1 MGKFDLHGTKYIN
14 EEGKRV
20 PSVTTIINGHLGWN
34 KQALLGWTKRM
45 MLGGQD
51 SDKVLD
57 EAAQIGTLLHLLI
70 EGHQQGFDID
80 TKDYSYNQ
88 EKAAMKAFAGYL
100 QWYEKVKFKPL
111 RNELVLV
118 NEELQV
124 GGTVDAIAKKDN
136 ELIVVDW
143 KTSKGGPY
151 PEMIVQL
158 GAYTMMYEAAQPKA
172 KVSHGI
178 IMRFGKEDGK
188 FHQHVIDRKKL
199 DAGAQVFKHCCALNK
214 LRSAL

>member
-1 MGKFDLHGTKYIN
+1 MGKFDLHGAKYIN
-14 EEGKRV
+14 QEGNRV

-57 EAAQIGTLLHLLI
+57 EAAQVGTLLHLLI
-70 EGHQQGFDID
+70 EGHQQGFDVD

-118 NEELQV
+118 NEEMQV
-124 GGTVDAIAKKDN
+124 GGTIDCIARMGDD
-136 ELIVVDW
+136 LVVVDW
-143 KTSKGGPY
+143 KTSRYLYAENKL
-151 PEMIVQL
+151 QL
-158 GAYTMMYEAAQPKA
+158 AAYVYMFEQAQPKA
-172 KVSHGI
+172 NVAYGLV
-178 IMRFGKEDGK
+178 MRFGKDDGK
-188 FHQHVIDRKKL
+188 FHQHIIKREKL
-199 DAGAQVFKHCCALNK
+199 ETGIEIFKALVK
-214 LRSAL
+214 ISQLKSQL

>member
-14 EEGKRV
+14 EEGNRV
-20 PSVTTIINGHLGWN
+20 PSVTTIINGQLGWN

-118 NEELQV
+118 NEEMQV
-124 GGTVDAIAKKDN
+124 GGTIDCVARMGDDLVI
-136 ELIVVDW
+136 VDW
-143 KTSKGGPY
+143 KTSKY
-151 PEMIVQL
+151 LYAENKLQL
-158 GAYTMMYEAAQPKA
+158 AAYTYMFEQAQPKA
-172 KVSHGI
+172 NVAYGL
-178 IMRFGKEDGK
+178 IMRFGKDDGK
-188 FHQHVIDRKKL
+188 FHQHIIKRDKL
-199 DAGAQVFKHCCALNK
+199 ETGIEIFKALVK
-214 LRSAL
+214 ISQLKSQL

>member
-1 MGKFDLHGTKYIN
+1 MGKFDLHGAKYIN
-14 EEGKRV
+14 EEGNRV

-57 EAAQIGTLLHLLI
+57 EASQIGTLLHLLI

-118 NEELQV
+118 NEEMQV
-124 GGTVDAIAKKDN
+124 GGTIDCIARMGDD
-136 ELIVVDW
+136 LVVVDW
-143 KTSKGGPY
+143 KTSRYLYAENKL
-151 PEMIVQL
+151 QL
-158 GAYTMMYEAAQPKA
+158 AAYVYMFEQAQPKA
-172 KVSHGI
+172 NVAYGM
-178 IMRFGKEDGK
+178 IMRFGKDDGK
-188 FHQHVIDRKKL
+188 FHQHIIKREKL
-199 DAGAQVFKHCCALNK
+199 ETGIEIFKALVKISQLKSK
-214 LRSAL
+214 L

>member
-14 EEGKRV
+14 AEGNRV

-100 QWYEKVKFKPL
+100 QWYEKVQFKPL

-118 NEELQV
+118 NEEMQV
-124 GGTVDAIAKKDN
+124 GGTIDCIARMGDD
-136 ELIVVDW
+136 LVVVDW
-143 KTSKGGPY
+143 KTSRYLYAENKL
-151 PEMIVQL
+151 QL
-158 GAYTMMYEAAQPKA
+158 ADYVYMFEQAQPKA
-172 KVSHGI
+172 NVAYGL
-178 IMRFGKEDGK
+178 IMRFGKDDGK
-188 FHQHVIDRKKL
+188 FHQHIIKREKL
-199 DAGAQVFKHCCALNK
+199 ETGIEIFKALVKISQLKSK
-214 LRSAL
+214 L

>member
-14 EEGKRV
+14 QEGKRV

-57 EAAQIGTLLHLLI
+57 EAAQVGTLLHLLI

-100 QWYEKVKFKPL
+100 QWYEKVQFKPL

-118 NEELQV
+118 NEEMQV
-124 GGTVDAIAKKDN
+124 GGTIDCIARMGDD
-136 ELIVVDW
+136 LVVVDW
-143 KTSKGGPY
+143 KTSRYLYSENKL
-151 PEMIVQL
+151 QL
-158 GAYTMMYEAAQPKA
+158 AAYVYMFEQAQPKA
-172 KVSHGI
+172 NVAYGM
-178 IMRFGKEDGK
+178 IMRFGKDDGK
-188 FHQHVIDRKKL
+188 FHQHIIKRDKL
-199 DAGAQVFKHCCALNK
+199 ETGIEIFKALVKISQLKSK
-214 LRSAL
+214 L

>member
-14 EEGKRV
+14 EEGNRV

-118 NEELQV
+118 NEEMQV
-124 GGTVDAIAKKDN
+124 GGTIDCVARMGDDLVI
-136 ELIVVDW
+136 VDW
-143 KTSKGGPY
+143 KTSKY
-151 PEMIVQL
+151 LYAENKLQL
-158 GAYTMMYEAAQPKA
+158 AAYTYMFEQAQPKA
-172 KVSHGI
+172 NVAYGL
-178 IMRFGKEDGK
+178 IMRFGKDDGK
-188 FHQHVIDRKKL
+188 FHQHIIKRDKL
-199 DAGAQVFKHCCALNK
+199 ETGIEIFKALVK
-214 LRSAL
+214 ISQLKSQL

>member
-14 EEGKRV
+14 EEGNRV

-111 RNELVLV
+111 RNELILV
-118 NEELQV
+118 NEEMQV
-124 GGTVDAIAKKDN
+124 GGTIDCVARMGDDLVI
-136 ELIVVDW
+136 VDW
-143 KTSKGGPY
+143 KTSKY
-151 PEMIVQL
+151 LYAENKLQL
-158 GAYTMMYEAAQPKA
+158 AAYTYMFEQAQPKA
-172 KVSHGI
+172 NVAYGM
-178 IMRFGKEDGK
+178 IMRFGKDDGK
-188 FHQHVIDRKKL
+188 FHQHIIKREKL
-199 DAGAQVFKHCCALNK
+199 ETGIEIFKALVK
-214 LRSAL
+214 ISQLKSQL

>member
-14 EEGKRV
+14 EEGNRV

-57 EAAQIGTLLHLLI
+57 EAAQVGTLLHLLI

-118 NEELQV
+118 NEEMQV
-124 GGTVDAIAKKDN
+124 GGTIDCIARMGND
-136 ELIVVDW
+136 LVIVDW
-143 KTSKGGPY
+143 KTSKY
-151 PEMIVQL
+151 LYAENKLQL
-158 GAYTMMYEAAQPKA
+158 AAYTYMFEQAQPKA
-172 KVSHGI
+172 NIAYGL
-178 IMRFGKEDGK
+178 IMRFGKDDGK
-188 FHQHVIDRKKL
+188 FHQHVIKREKL
-199 DAGAQVFKHCCALNK
+199 ETGIEIFKALVKISQLKSK
-214 LRSAL
+214 L

>member
-14 EEGKRV
+14 EEGNRV
-20 PSVTTIINGHLGWN
+20 PSVTTIINQQLGWN

-118 NEELQV
+118 NEEMQV
-124 GGTVDAIAKKDN
+124 GGTIDCIARMGDD
-136 ELIVVDW
+136 LVIVDW
-143 KTSKGGPY
+143 KTSKY
-151 PEMIVQL
+151 LYAENKLQL
-158 GAYTMMYEAAQPKA
+158 AAYTYMFEQAQPKA
-172 KVSHGI
+172 NVAYGL
-178 IMRFGKEDGK
+178 IMRFGKDDGK
-188 FHQHVIDRKKL
+188 FHQHIIKREKL
-199 DAGAQVFKHCCALNK
+199 ETGIEIFKALVK
-214 LRSAL
+214 ISQLKSQL

>member
-14 EEGKRV
+14 EEGNRV
-20 PSVTTIINGHLGWN
+20 PSVTTIINGQLGWN

-118 NEELQV
+118 NEEMQV
-124 GGTVDAIAKKDN
+124 GGTIDCVARMGDDLVI
-136 ELIVVDW
+136 VDW
-143 KTSKGGPY
+143 KTSKY
-151 PEMIVQL
+151 LYAENKLQL
-158 GAYTMMYEAAQPKA
+158 AAYTYMFEQAQPKA
-172 KVSHGI
+172 NVAYGL
-178 IMRFGKEDGK
+178 IMRFGKDDGK
-188 FHQHVIDRKKL
+188 FHQHIIKREKL
-199 DAGAQVFKHCCALNK
+199 ETGIEIFKALVK
-214 LRSAL
+214 ISQLKSQL

>member
-20 PSVTTIINGHLGWN
+20 PSVTTIISQHLGWN

-80 TKDYSYNQ
+80 TKVYSYNQ

-100 QWYEKVKFKPL
+100 QWYEKVKFKAL

-118 NEELQV
+118 NEEMQV
-124 GGTVDAIAKKDN
+124 GGTIDCIGRMGEDLV
-136 ELIVVDW
+136 VVDW
-143 KTSKGGPY
+143 KSSKY
-151 PEMIVQL
+151 LYAENKLQL
-158 GAYTMMYEAAQPKA
+158 AAYTYMFEQAQPKA
-172 KVSHGI
+172 NVAYGLV
-178 IMRFGKEDGK
+178 MRFGKDDGK
-188 FHQHVIDRKKL
+188 FHQHVIKREKL
-199 DAGAQVFKHCCALNK
+199 ETGIEIFKALVK
-214 LRSAL
+214 ISQLKSQL

>member
-14 EEGKRV
+14 EEGNRV
-20 PSVTTIINGHLGWN
+20 PSVTTIINQQLGWN

-118 NEELQV
+118 NEEMQV
-124 GGTVDAIAKKDN
+124 GGTIDCVARMGDDLVI
-136 ELIVVDW
+136 VDW
-143 KTSKGGPY
+143 KTSKY
-151 PEMIVQL
+151 LYAENKLQL
-158 GAYTMMYEAAQPKA
+158 AAYTYMFEQAQPKA
-172 KVSHGI
+172 NVAYGL
-178 IMRFGKEDGK
+178 IMRFGKDDGK
-188 FHQHVIDRKKL
+188 FHQHIIKREKL
-199 DAGAQVFKHCCALNK
+199 ETGIEIFKALVK
-214 LRSAL
+214 ISQLKSQL